1 MIISNLLGGIGNQM
15 FQAACGRALSLRTG
29 QPLKLAVDQ
38 FETYGLHHGYQ
49 ISKIFTWQPELAS
62 TADLREL
69 IGWQSHPLVRKV
81 LGRPAM
87 RAWSNRRWA
96 NEPHLHFWPGL
107 ASVQGPCYLH
117 GYWQSER
124 YFADCAAQIRADFT
138 FTLEP
143 DAADMAILEQMQAA
157 PSVSLHVR
165 RGDYLHAKNAGLFAP
180 IGVDYYRLALAHVRQ
195 RVPGARCFAFSDD
208 PAWVMEHL
216 APLEQPLVVVSHNG
230 GARGA
235 RDMRL
240 MAAASHHIVANST
253 FSWWAAWLNPSPHKI
268 VVAPRQW
275 FADEIRR
282 SSRDLIP
289 PDWVR
294 L

>member
-1 MIISNLLGGIGNQM
+1 MIIANLLGGLGNQM

-38 FETYGLHHGYQ
+38 FDTYGLHHGYQ
-49 ISKIFTWQPELAS
+49 IAKVFCWQPELARA
-62 TADLREL
+62 ADLREL
-69 IGWQSHPLVRKV
+69 IGWQSHPFVRKV

-87 RAWSNRRWA
+87 RAWSGRAWA
-96 NEPHLHFWPGL
+96 NEPHLHFWP
-107 ASVQGPCYLH
+107 AMESMTGPRYLH

-124 YFADCAAQIRADFT
+124 YFADCASQIRADFS
-138 FTLEP
+138 FMLEP

-165 RGDYLHAKNAGLFAP
+165 RGDYLQAKNAGLYAHLG
-180 IGVDYYRLALAHVRQ
+180 IDYYRRALEHVRQ
-195 RVPGARCFAFSDD
+195 RVPGLRCFAFSDD
-208 PAWVMEHL
+208 PSWVLEHL
-216 APLEQPLVVVSHNG
+216 APHAQPLVVVSHNSG
-230 GARGA
+230 VRGA

-240 MAAASHHIVANST
+240 MAAAAHHIVANST
-253 FSWWAAWLNPSPHKI
+253 FSWWGAWLNPSPSKI
-268 VVAPRQW
+268 VVAPRHW
-275 FADEIRR
+275 YADEARR

-289 PDWVR
+289 PAWVR